1 MIPTRQK
8 ILKLA
13 LFVCIFALGMNK
25 ISDFDVWYHIKTGE
39 YIITHHAIPHHDIF
53 SYTTKEPW
61 LTHEWLS
68 QIIFY
73 LVCKA
78 GGFAGIML
86 FRALLLCFLF
96 YFLLRFVSRRT
107 PVVTHQ
113 VLSVLLAVIA
123 SAGSFLERPQLFSYL
138 LFVIF
143 YDALTQFKE
152 GRRQHVWLCVFLALL
167 WVNLHSSFILGLLLI
182 FLFAFS
188 EAINVIA
195 YGKAPEKLNHL
206 ITVFLCGAFVSLAN
220 PNHVKMFLYP
230 FETLFNKQHMDLI
243 FEWQSPN
250 FHLVQMQVV
259 ELFIFLT
266 VAAMLSDRGNVKKRE
281 LFFFFFFLHFALHS
295 LRNLPYFAFVCAPLF
310 AAHIGAFSQ
319 KTNRFLSH
327 IPAFN
332 KLASA
337 DEKASVEIPALNALL
352 LIFLVG
358 FCVSRIP
365 CPATISKTVSVKD
378 FPARAVSY
386 LKSHPLEGNL
396 FNEYDW
402 GGYLIFE
409 LYPQRK
415 VFIDGRMDIHV
426 KTTVPDY
433 LKLMRY
439 EKGWEAVVKKYNLR
453 LFLLRK
459 NNILARILRENK
471 NFRVLFE
478 DKTSVLFVR
487 DG

>member
-13 LFVCIFALGMNK
+13 LFTCVFSLGMNK

-39 YIITHHAIPHHDIF
+39 YILAHFSIPHKDIF

-68 QIIFY
+68 QVIFY
-73 LVCKA
+73 LVYKA
-78 GGFAGIML
+78 GGFRLIML
-86 FRALLLCFLF
+86 FRALLLCLIF
-96 YFLLRFVSRRT
+96 YRVFSIVSRKT
-107 PVVTHQ
+107 STATHQ

-143 YDALTQFKE
+143 YDVLMQFKD
-152 GRRQHVWLCVFLALL
+152 GKRQQVWLCVFLSLL

-188 EAINVIA
+188 EAVNVFA
-195 YGKAPEKLNHL
+195 FRQAPEKSNHL
-206 ITVFLCGAFVSLAN
+206 ITVFLCGALVSLAN

-250 FHLVQMQVV
+250 FHLVQMQAV
-259 ELFIFLT
+259 ELFIFLS
-266 VAAMLSDRGNVKKRE
+266 VAAMIFSGIKVKKLD
-281 LFFFFFFLHFALHS
+281 LFLFFFFLHFALHS
-295 LRNLPYFAFVCAPLF
+295 LRNLPYFALVYAPLL

-319 KTNRFLSH
+319 KTNRFLSR
-327 IPAFN
+327 ITIFN
-332 KLASA
+332 KLVTA
-337 DEKASVEIPALNALL
+337 DEKASVEIPILNALL
-352 LIFLVG
+352 LIFLIA

-365 CPATISKTVSVKD
+365 YPATLSKTVSVKD
-378 FPARAVSY
+378 FPAGAVSY
-386 LKSHPLEGNL
+386 LKTHHLSGNL

-409 LYPQRK
+409 LYPQKK

-439 EKGWEAVVKKYNLR
+439 EKGWESVVKKYNLR
-453 LFLLRK
+453 IFLLRE
-459 NNILARILRENK
+459 NNVLARILRERK
-471 NFRVLFE
+471 DYRVVYE
-478 DKTSVLFVR
+478 DKTCVLMAR
-487 DG
+487 IS